1 MKKIKEEI
9 NHLLEVLDSM
19 KQSYDNHLNSEII
32 KFTNKINNV
41 DLESELIKY
50 FKKEDKSTSN
60 EFSFQDMFGSTEDNL
75 KEYTTIIKNKFQED
89 ADVIDGEYIDEMV
102 KLSLTSSTNEL
113 HEFQINFVKQYKKIL
128 NIAINLNKLLD
139 KPIEKVKSIESIQH
153 KVLLS
158 VKDVELIYGFS
169 KTQQQGFRGRMRN
182 KLPHHKQSTK
192 SKSANTKIYYKKDEI
207 DNWIENFL

>member
-1 MKKIKEEI
+1 MKEIKEEI
-9 NHLLEVLDSM
+9 NHLLEVLDNM
-19 KQSYDNHLNSEII
+19 KQSYDNYLNSEII
-32 KFTNKINNV
+32 KFTNKIN
-41 DLESELIKY
+41 DIDWESELIKHLE
-50 FKKEDKSTSN
+50 KEDKSTSN
-60 EFSFQDMFGSTEDNL
+60 EFSFLDMFSSKEDNV

-89 ADVIDGEYIDEMV
+89 ADVIDEMV
-102 KLSLTSSTNEL
+102 KLSLTSSSKEL
-113 HEFQINFVKQYKKIL
+113 HEFQINFVKQHKRIL
-128 NIAINLNKLLD
+128 NITINLNKLLD
-139 KPIEKVKSIESIQH
+139 KLIEKVKSIEDIQH

-158 VKDVELIYGFS
+158 VKDVEIIYGFS